1 MVQSTRSVAWLLP
14 CYRLT
19 GLPDSF
25 AFHPTLEV
33 NPIAMHPC
41 LYQCTDPY
49 LGRTLLSVHILNFLG
64 TNHSPKIFDKYHQGD
79 LDGQQPYIRP
89 AWGAFHPPC
98 TAPPLSWP
106 QSSTLASFTNSFP
119 NSNTWAHSFSINNY
133 KTRSVTYIIN
143 QILKAQGKR
152 WFVAH
157 VLIRQLYIIN
167 EEFILSLKT
176 IYDSQ
181 KFNIKENDLA
191 PKSRLFYLV
200 NANSLV
206 NVFKCR
212 PVAQWS

>member
-1 MVQSTRSVAWLLP
+1 MVQSTLHNSSVAWLLP

-19 GLPDSF
+19 SFPASF

-33 NPIAMHPC
+33 NPIVMHPC
-41 LYQCTDPY
+41 LSLYPY
-49 LGRTLLSVHILNFLG
+49 LGRTLLSAHILIFLG
-64 TNHSPKIFDKYHQGD
+64 TNYSPKIFDKYHQGD

-119 NSNTWAHSFSINNY
+119 NSNTCAHSFSINNY
-133 KTRSVTYIIN
+133 KTRSVTHIID
-143 QILKAQGKR
+143 QILKARGKR

-167 EEFILSLKT
+167 EEIILSLKT

-181 KFNIKENDLA
+181 QFNIKENDVA

-200 NANSLV
+200 IANSLV
-206 NVFKCR
+206 NVF
-212 PVAQWS
+212 